1 MQKLDGKICDV
12 CRTMFYPGD
21 HIVELCEECANTV
34 WCVTNIYENG
44 TRELS
49 SIHRTEEKANNWI
62 TKNKELLD
70 KLNLE
75 VDNKIVKQ
83 EINSWYIL

>member
-21 HIVELCEECANTV
+21 HVIEMCEECANTV
-34 WCVTNIYENG
+34 WCVFNVYENG
-44 TRELS
+44 SRELS
-49 SIHRTEEKANNWI
+49 SIHRTEEKANNWVN
-62 TKNKELLD
+62 KSKELLG

-75 VDNKIVKQ
+75 VDNKIIKQ